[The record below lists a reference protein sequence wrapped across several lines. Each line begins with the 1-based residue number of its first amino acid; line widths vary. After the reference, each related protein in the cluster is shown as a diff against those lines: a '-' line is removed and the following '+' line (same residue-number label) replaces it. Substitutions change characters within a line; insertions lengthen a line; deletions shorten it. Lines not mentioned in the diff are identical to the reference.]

1 MRHLMEDIARAKLV
15 IGQRQDDV
23 LGALYIIDKVVDGMA
38 PTQTERDM
46 IDECI
51 GEILEA
57 CTSEGLYGRYV
68 DWIEEQGVDL
78 VSEMREEVD
87 DDESDDGD
95 PDWSDEPDEPR
106 IYRDSGIYQ
115 LK

>member
-23 LGALYIIDKVVDGMA
+23 LGALYIIDKTVDGME
-38 PTQTERDM
+38 PTRTERDM

-51 GEILEA
+51 GEILKA
-57 CTSEGLYGRYV
+57 CASEDLYGRYV

-78 VSEMREEVD
+78 VLEMREEVD

>member
-23 LGALYIIDKVVDGMA
+23 LGALYIIDKTVDGME

-51 GEILEA
+51 GEILKA
-57 CTSEGLYGRYV
+57 CASEDLYGRYV

-78 VSEMREEVD
+78 VLEMREEVD
-87 DDESDDGD
+87 DDEPDDGD